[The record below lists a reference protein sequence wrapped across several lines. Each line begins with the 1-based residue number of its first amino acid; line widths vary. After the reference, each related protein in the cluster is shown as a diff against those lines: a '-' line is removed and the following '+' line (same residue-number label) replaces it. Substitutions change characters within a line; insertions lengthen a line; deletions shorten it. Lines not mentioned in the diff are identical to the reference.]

1 MREKKLQPIAQ
12 IILIPVID
20 FMMALLIFFVLAYSR
35 NSLDYNAQKI
45 EVPASSTAEKLSKD
59 RQTLNLTL
67 NKDGEIFINDQKISA
82 SSLSQVLAGYKKKGV
97 EKLNLK
103 GDSSAPYERIIFTI
117 DQAKEAG
124 ISKITLL
131 TRKQIKKEG

>member
-67 NKDGEIFINDQKISA
+67 NKDGEIFINDQKIPA